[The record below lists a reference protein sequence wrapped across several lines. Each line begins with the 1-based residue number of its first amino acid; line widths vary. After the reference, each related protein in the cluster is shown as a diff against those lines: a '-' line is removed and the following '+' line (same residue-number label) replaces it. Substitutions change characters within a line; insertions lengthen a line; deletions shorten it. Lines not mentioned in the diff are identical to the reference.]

1 MMILFLEPTTETEAL
16 MTRLTFKG
24 GPPSLP
30 PAVVVAAAV
39 VFVVVCSRTS
49 SISVVSAEGLLPF
62 SPVGVP
68 SEGSALPV
76 VKEGEEEEE
85 GEGRRAVRMT
95 SARDSAC
102 CITLTGLGIART
114 LRCPIRR
121 VEESTVTVFPLL
133 VTFIAGEGVLA
144 GCVGGRGKK
153 SCCASKGGAPSAWEG
168 RRWFG
173 EGEDMVKGPGTALDG
188 E

>member
-1 MMILFLEPTTETEAL
+1 MMLFLEPTTETEAL
-16 MTRLTFKG
+16 MMRLMFKG
-24 GPPSLP
+24 GLPSLP
-30 PAVVVAAAV
+30 SLPSWPSAVV
-39 VFVVVCSRTS
+39 VVVCSLP
-49 SISVVSAEGLLPF
+49 SISLRSIEGLLSF

-76 VKEGEEEEE
+76 VEEVEGA
-85 GEGRRAVRMT
+85 RRALPMT

-121 VEESTVTVFPLL
+121 VEESTVTVLPLL
-133 VTFIAGEGVLA
+133 VTFIAGEGVVA
-144 GCVGGRGKK
+144 GCAGGRGKK
-153 SCCASKGGAPSAWEG
+153 SCCVSRGGGPSVREG
-168 RRWFG
+168 RRWFEEG
-173 EGEDMVKGPGTALDG
+173 EGMVKGPGTALVG